1 LDRASVRLNF
11 FGKVYDLRA
20 DDSEVDVREVVEY
33 VQKRIDEQEAQNRD
47 LPPHKLMVLAV
58 LNMGKDYVLA
68 RNSLREREKKCA
80 SKVGQL
86 VARIDSVMDSCR

>member
-1 LDRASVRLNF
+1 LDRAGVRFNF
-11 FGKVYDLRA
+11 FGKAYDLRA

-33 VQKRIDEQEAQNRD
+33 VQRRIDELEAQNRD

-58 LNMGKDYVLA
+58 LNIGKDYVMA
-68 RNSLREREKKCA
+68 RNSLKEREEECA